1 MDFYSRM
8 KDELIRVMPTQRC
21 CQVAE
26 LSALVKT
33 DGVIQISQGRISVLI
48 RESNAGVAR
57 KVVMLLRDVGRPDT
71 QIAVRQGSGLPRGN
85 TYIVLISDHD
95 QAMELLELLG
105 IYGEFG
111 LASGIDPAIVANRC
125 CMRAY
130 LRGTFLGAGYMGEPE
145 KGYHVEMALKYRTHA
160 DDIVELLR
168 QFHIRAGIVQRRE
181 RSVVYIKHGD
191 DVVEFLRV
199 IEAANAL
206 LELENTRIVRS
217 IRNDV
222 NRLVNAEN
230 ANVSKVVEASV
241 RQIQDIQLIDEM
253 MGIGRL
259 PPALREIAWLRLEYP
274 EASLTE
280 LGTMLSP
287 KLSKSGVNH
296 RMRRISE
303 IANRLRGQQ
312 GS

>member
-1 MDFYSRM
+1 
-8 KDELIRVMPTQRC
+8 
-21 CQVAE
+21 
-26 LSALVKT
+26 
-33 DGVIQISQGRISVLI
+33 
-48 RESNAGVAR
+48 
-57 KVVMLLRDVGRPDT
+57 
-71 QIAVRQGSGLPRGN
+71 
-85 TYIVLISDHD
+85 
-95 QAMELLELLG
+95 
-105 IYGEFG
+105 
-111 LASGIDPAIVANRC
+111 
-125 CMRAY
+125 
-130 LRGTFLGAGYMGEPE
+130 MGEPE

-191 DVVEFLRV
+191 EVVEFLRV

-312 GS
+312 ES